1 MEEIGDDVNAPTD
14 TVPLEIAAAA
24 ALVVPEDGVNAP
36 LKEIDPSSILKM
48 VT

>member
-14 TVPLEIAAAA
+14 TVPLEIAVAA
-24 ALVVPEDGVNAP
+24 ALVVPEDGVYAP